1 MLLYQ
6 IVVLA
11 LVQGIT
17 EFLPVSS
24 SAHLVIMPRLLGLP
38 DQGLDMDIAAHLGT
52 LLAVLVYFRKDVWSV
67 FEGGLFLLM
76 GRKSAGGAMALNL
89 AVATVPVMA
98 TGYFVYDHFE
108 SLVRNIDL
116 LIIVNAAFALVMWL
130 SERVAP
136 KHKEKQAAGMALWE
150 AFAIG
155 LAQALAVVPGVSRSG
170 VTMSAGRALGF
181 THDQAARFSLLL
193 SIPTI
198 LAAVALSFWGMI
210 HASGAMPPVKDFI
223 IVTVLAFFSALA
235 VIDFMMHWFRR
246 AGFGIFVAYRL
257 LLSAGLWIYFGY
269 FV

>member
-24 SAHLVIMPRLLGLP
+24 SAHLVIVPKLLNMP

-52 LLAVLVYFRKDVWSV
+52 LLAVMVYFRKDVFSII
-67 FEGGLFLLM
+67 EGGLFFLM
-76 GRKSAGGAMALNL
+76 RRPSAGSTMAINL
-89 AVATVPVMA
+89 AVATIPVMV

-108 SLVRNIDL
+108 GLVRNIHL
-116 LIIVNAAFALVMWL
+116 LIIVNAVFALVMWL
-130 SERVAP
+130 SERIAP
-136 KHKEKQAAGMALWE
+136 KHKNKQAAGMVLWE
-150 AFAIG
+150 AIVIG
-155 LAQALAVVPGVSRSG
+155 LAQALSVVPGVSRSG
-170 VTMSAGRALGF
+170 ITMSAGRALGF
-181 THDQAARFSLLL
+181 THDQAARFSMLL

-198 LAAVALSFWGMI
+198 LAAVALSFWSI
-210 HASGAMPPVKDFI
+210 LHSSSMPPAKDFI
-223 IVTVLAFFSALA
+223 IVITLAFLSALA

-269 FV
+269 FA